1 MFVSIIVYMII
12 YTCAC
17 VCMCVCVCV
26 SVFVCVCECV
36 CDRVDMSVDHV
47 MALRHNVY
55 KVLMTQCD
63 DVITSNTLRN

>member
-1 MFVSIIVYMII
+1 MH
-12 YTCAC
+12 AC
-17 VCMCVCVCV
+17 VR
-26 SVFVCVCECV
+26 VCVCECVCVCV

-47 MALRHNVY
+47 TALRHNVY